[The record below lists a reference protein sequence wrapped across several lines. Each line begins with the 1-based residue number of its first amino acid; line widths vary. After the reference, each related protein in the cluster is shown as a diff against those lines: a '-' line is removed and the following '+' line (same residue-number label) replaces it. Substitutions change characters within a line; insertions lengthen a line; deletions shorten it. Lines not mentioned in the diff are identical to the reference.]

1 MPIYEFL
8 CRECGARFEAL
19 VAASTEAEECRECGA
34 PGATRVMSTPAQVP
48 KLVRSAVGNRRQE
61 AKNRTLHQAAKSDF
75 KAKRE
80 RARAK
85 GAKK

>member
-1 MPIYEFL
+1 MPLYEF
-8 CRECGARFEAL
+8 RCGRCDVRFEAL
-19 VAASTEAEECRECGA
+19 VAARTETEQCRGCGA
-34 PGATRVMSTPAQVP
+34 PDATRVMSTPAQTP
-48 KLVRSAVGNRRQE
+48 KLVRTGPGNRRQE

-85 GAKK
+85 GAKR